1 MTRLNL
7 VENATDTKTKE
18 LLDLTKAKLG
28 LVPNM
33 TRAMANSPAVLEGY
47 LGLSGSLGGGA
58 LPARIR
64 EQIAILS
71 AEVNGCAYCLSAHS
85 AIGKMVGLAPSDID
99 AAREGGASDI
109 KEHAALAFAGR
120 VIETGGGVDAAEV
133 QRVREAGFTDDQI
146 AEIVGSV
153 ALNLFTNTFNRAFDV
168 EIDFPLVEPRGCEAC

>member
-7 VENATDTKTKE
+7 VENTTDTKTHE
-18 LLDLTKAKLG
+18 LLELTKSRLG

-47 LGLSGSLGGGA
+47 LGLSGSLGGGS

-64 EQIAILS
+64 EQIAFLS
-71 AEVNGCAYCLSAHS
+71 AEVNGCAYCLSAHT
-85 AIGKMVGLAPSDID
+85 AIGKMVGLEPAVIES
-99 AAREGGASDI
+99 AREGGSTDP

-120 VIETGGGVDAAEV
+120 VIETGGGVEASEV
-133 QRVREAGFTDDQI
+133 ERVREAGFSDDQI

-168 EIDFPLVEPRGCEAC
+168 EIDFPLVEPRGCETC

>member
-7 VENATDTKTKE
+7 IENTTDTKTKE
-18 LLDLTKAKLG
+18 LLDLTKSKLG

-47 LGLSGSLGGGA
+47 LALSGSLGGGS

-71 AEVNGCAYCLSAHS
+71 AEINSCAYCLSAHT
-85 AIGKMVGLAPSDID
+85 AIGKMVGLEPSDIES
-99 AAREGGASDI
+99 AREGGASDP
-109 KEHAALAFAGR
+109 KEHAALAFASR
-120 VIETGGGVDAAEV
+120 VIETGGGVEV
-133 QRVREAGFTDDQI
+133 SEVERVREAGFTDVQI
-146 AEIVGSV
+146 AEIVWSV
-153 ALNLFTNTFNRAFDV
+153 ALNQFTNTFNRAFDV